1 MRWTLVCA
9 ALCAAQPLAAQSGVV
24 VESSIFVEDGQR
36 LSQLEPSAELMRGD
50 RVITVMRWKAPARGS
65 YTVTNPIPRRLA
77 LESASRGNFEV
88 STDGG
93 TNWQLVSNPE
103 RMPQGVTHMRWR
115 TGAGEGRLTY
125 RAVVR

>member
-9 ALCAAQPLAAQSGVV
+9 ALCAAHPIAAQTGVV
-24 VESSIFVEDGQR
+24 VESSIFVEDGHR
-36 LSQLEPSAELMRGD
+36 LSQLEPSAELARGD
-50 RVITVMRWKAPARGS
+50 RVVTVLRWHAPTRGS

-77 LESASRGNFEV
+77 LQSASRGNFEI

-93 TNWQLVSNPE
+93 ASWQLVADPE
-103 RMPQGVTHMRWR
+103 RLPHGVTHMRWR
-115 TGAGEGRLTY
+115 AGAGEGRLTY